1 MISTLLTTLLIINA
15 IVLVFLIVVLQ
26 QGSEGGISGTLGG
39 GNSQG
44 FFGASGGVK
53 SIIRA
58 TWICGILFFALAM
71 ASAWV
76 KTHDR
81 YALKNSLEKTLSEP
95 THRLSIEPGKNNT
108 TTQLTSPV
116 GPVSPVVPTPK
127 PSSPTEKPSPTK

>member
-15 IVLVFLIVVLQ
+15 VVLIFLIVALQ
-26 QGSEGGISGTLGG
+26 QGNEGGIGGALGG

-53 SIIRA
+53 AIVRA

-71 ASAWV
+71 SSAWV

-81 YALKNSLEKTLSEP
+81 YALKNSLEKSLSEP
-95 THRLSIEPGKNNT
+95 LKKN
-108 TTQLTSPV
+108 
-116 GPVSPVVPTPK
+116 PTP
-127 PSSPTEKPSPTK
+127 PPATK